1 MVRID
6 AKIAQI
12 QRDIDEELRK
22 AINSTRTEYSV
33 HLAKEQR
40 LAADLDEQKKASLG
54 FSSRMITYDALRR
67 EVDSLRNLYREAS
80 ERLREIKLNQVSD
93 INNVALV
100 KRATIPLEPV
110 SANMMV
116 TMLASIALA
125 GCVGVGCAFIRE
137 YFDNRFK
144 EADELETLLQIPFLG
159 MVPHYAQGKG
169 RAYEPVSL
177 RDPGSLAAEA
187 YRILRTRLQATM
199 PTMKSLLV
207 TSALPSEG
215 KSTTTTNLGIAFAR
229 VGWRVLLVDVD
240 LRRPSLHRHFW
251 VSNAEGLATV
261 LVERGGWEYLIQD
274 TPVETLKILPAGFN
288 LHNPSDLLSLNST
301 KKLFEEF
308 KQHFDLVIFDAP
320 IVLSIPDV
328 EIIAPWMDGVVLV
341 HSPERCD
348 KSSVLSAKSLL
359 DRVGATVTGAVF
371 NNIRRQD
378 QRYYSQQRTYYSQNL
393 YGGTEQYDLDLS
405 TVRQLDA
412 GESEVSRNG
421 HGLMDDRS
429 HPVKGDDEGDDLIV
443 GLDKVIVNDSIA
455 DAHADATRTFL
466 ILELSLKNA
475 SLQTNDVA
483 FFRPEA
489 AVVRLDHGPEAGA
502 HVVSCD
508 VLTEQ
513 IRNGL
518 QGEVAVR
525 ANEVKKGMIVYRVPR
540 GIDKCVFEYGH
551 QRVDITLGF

>member
-1 MVRID
+1 
-6 AKIAQI
+6 
-12 QRDIDEELRK
+12 
-22 AINSTRTEYSV
+22 
-33 HLAKEQR
+33 
-40 LAADLDEQKKASLG
+40 
-54 FSSRMITYDALRR
+54 
-67 EVDSLRNLYREAS
+67 
-80 ERLREIKLNQVSD
+80 
-93 INNVALV
+93 
-100 KRATIPLEPV
+100 
-110 SANMMV
+110 
-116 TMLASIALA
+116 
-125 GCVGVGCAFIRE
+125 
-137 YFDNRFK
+137 
-144 EADELETLLQIPFLG
+144 
-159 MVPHYAQGKG
+159 
-169 RAYEPVSL
+169 
-177 RDPGSLAAEA
+177 
-187 YRILRTRLQATM
+187 
-199 PTMKSLLV
+199 
-207 TSALPSEG
+207 
-215 KSTTTTNLGIAFAR
+215 

-341 HSPERCD
+341 HFPERCD
-348 KSSVLSAKSLL
+348 KSSVLIAKSLL
-359 DRVGATVTGAVF
+359 DRVGATMIGAVF

-405 TVRQLDA
+405 TVRRLDA
-412 GESEVSRNG
+412 GELEAGRNG
-421 HGLMDDRS
+421 HGLIDDRS
-429 HPVKGDDEGDDLIV
+429 HPANGDDGVDDGVDDIIV
-443 GLDKVIVNDSIA
+443 GLDKVIVNDSVA
-455 DAHADATRTFL
+455 AAHADATRTFL

-475 SLQTNDVA
+475 SLQTNAVA

-489 AVVRLDHGPEAGA
+489 AVVRLDRAPEPGDR
-502 HVVSCD
+502 VVSCD

-525 ANEVKKGMIVYRVPR
+525 AHEVKKGMIVYRVPK